1 MKRRI
6 VLWATIGLLVGCVWV
21 AYAFASTPDVEIQ
34 RSAVSWAVQVFAYVT
49 CPIIA
54 AAPRFYWVPLG
65 NAASYALLGSA
76 LELVRK
82 KSQ

>member
-6 VLWATIGLLVGCVWV
+6 VLWTTIGLLVGCVWI
-21 AYAFASTPDVEIQ
+21 AYVFANTPDVEIQ
-34 RSAVSWAVQVFAYVT
+34 RSAVSRAVQVFAYVT

-65 NAASYALLGSA
+65 NAASYALLGAA

-82 KSQ
+82 KSP

>member
-6 VLWATIGLLVGCVWV
+6 VLWATMGLLVGCAWV
-21 AYAFASTPDVEIQ
+21 AYALVTAPDVEIQ
-34 RSAVSWAVQVFAYVT
+34 RSAVSWAVQVFAYAT

-54 AAPRFYWVPLG
+54 AGPHFYWVPLA

-76 LELVRK
+76 VELVWK
-82 KSQ
+82 KSY